1 MTALP
6 AGALAAALTFAIGDS
21 LKDHISSVVF
31 FWIITSVIFVVIYKI
46 SHHYLKSLKD

>member
-6 AGALAAALTFAIGDS
+6 AGALAAALTFAIGDT
-21 LKDHISSVVF
+21 LKNHISSAVV
-31 FWIITSVIFVVIYKI
+31 FWIITGIVFVVIYKI